1 MPGSPLQLD
10 VSEEALGTANF
21 VSQSVRQV
29 DYPMGPIPPCR
40 HITATAY
47 IPWPSIAAAA
57 RRATWNA
64 PPTPSYSH
72 APIHPHPTPSHPSHA
87 KHTSFA

>member
-57 RRATWNA
+57 RRATLEC
-64 PPTPSYSH
+64 TTH
-72 APIHPHPTPSHPSHA
+72 PIVLTCPHPPSPHPIPPL
-87 KHTSFA
+87 TCQTY